1 MIIKRSTLLLLLM
14 AAAVSV
20 SLFAVKYRVQDL
32 DDQMRSLSREIV
44 VTRENIHVLKSE
56 WSHLN
61 QPSRLRTLAGKY
73 LEVGPLD
80 ANRIGN
86 ADRILDTLPVRP
98 VVVAVP
104 EAVAVPEPVT
114 KTGSVEE
121 AAR

>member
-44 VTRENIHVLKSE
+44 DTRENIHVLKSE

-80 ANRIGN
+80 ADRIGN
-86 ADRILDTLPVRP
+86 ADRILDALPMRP
-98 VVVAVP
+98 VTVAAP
-104 EAVAVPEPVT
+104 ASAPAPVT
-114 KTGSVEE
+114 KTDSVEE